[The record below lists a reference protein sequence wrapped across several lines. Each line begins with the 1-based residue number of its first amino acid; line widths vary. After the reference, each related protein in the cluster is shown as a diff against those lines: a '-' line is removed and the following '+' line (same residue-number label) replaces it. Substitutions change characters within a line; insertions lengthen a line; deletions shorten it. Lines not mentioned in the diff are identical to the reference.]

1 MCRVTC
7 YNLPYKRH
15 RVTVVG
21 YSLTLFLVSKFF
33 RKSDFNNNGS
43 LNNLITLPMGNKNKS
58 CILIGYPSRQDGPPQ
73 ETKCTEQTYKVCN
86 LWTMWAM
93 KSQKA
98 AEDR

>member
-43 LNNLITLPMGNKNKS
+43 LNNLITLSMGNKKQILHSDWLSKQARWAPTRNKVHRTD
-58 CILIGYPSRQDGPPQ
+58 L
-73 ETKCTEQTYKVCN
+73 
-86 LWTMWAM
+86 
-93 KSQKA
+93 
-98 AEDR
+98 